1 MKINIAELAESLFWS
16 GGRYLDLDSG
26 ELISKILIDHG
37 DRLMPE
43 HAQLLPSYSTAPIY
57 QQYLREMLP
66 KTGLEDTIHLDLY
79 PEFSLNSKTK
89 KQQHFIDEAYHFV
102 TGAKW
107 DRYEEQHEQSK
118 STNIS
123 DYDPSFQ
130 PYYEYEAAFK
140 QRIAIKWCEEYG
152 HEWY

>member
-1 MKINIAELAESLFWS
+1 MKINITELAESLFWS

-26 ELISKILIDHG
+26 ELISKLLIDHG
-37 DRLMPE
+37 NRLMPE

-66 KTGLEDTIHLDLY
+66 KTGIEDSLHLDSYPDFPLY
-79 PEFSLNSKTK
+79 PRIA

-102 TGAKW
+102 TGAAW
-107 DRYEEQHEQSK
+107 DHYEEMHEK
-118 STNIS
+118 NKETNS
-123 DYDPSFQ
+123 PDFDPSFQ

-140 QRIAIKWCEEYG
+140 QRIAIKWCEKYG
-152 HEWY
+152 YEWY